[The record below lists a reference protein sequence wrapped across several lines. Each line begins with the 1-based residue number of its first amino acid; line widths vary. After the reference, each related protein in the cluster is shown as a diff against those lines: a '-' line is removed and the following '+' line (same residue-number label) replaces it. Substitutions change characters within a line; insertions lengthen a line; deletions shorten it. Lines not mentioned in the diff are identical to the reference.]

1 VGPVPLFFVVLHEMR
16 MSTNVNDKMKAGQE
30 LVRAVDAMNR
40 EKNIPAEMV
49 FSAIERAV
57 RLAIGKHFGDEDDV
71 VVTIDR
77 QRGFID
83 AKKGEQ
89 IVEIHSGTLGRIAA
103 QAAKQ
108 QMIQLFREVES
119 DTLFTDLERLKG
131 QLLVVP
137 GTVQRLEGGAAIVS
151 IGKTEAIL
159 PRGEQ
164 IPGETH
170 HIGEKIKALVL
181 DVKKAGHRVKVI
193 LSRSN
198 PMFVQRLFEK
208 EIPEIE
214 DRTIKIERV
223 AREAGYR
230 TKVAVSSIDM
240 RVDCV
245 GACVGVR
252 GSRIKIIVEEL
263 GGVERID
270 IVRWNDSIQVLIQ
283 NSLQPAAI
291 EEVFLYDRL
300 QRAIVLVK
308 EDQLSLAIGR
318 RGQNVRLASKLVDW
332 DIEIMTHDELNTT
345 IEKAES
351 QFSAMPGVQ
360 PELVDVL
367 IEEGF
372 LSYEDISVLTPAEL
386 MEMGGMDEDG
396 AADMIAFADEEA
408 QAMER
413 EGKPSKRE
421 QVATPATHA
430 AAQNRST
437 EAPSGGARDAFDKL
451 FASTPATAEAGATET
466 AEAPAEGEP
475 APALDGE
482 TAPAE
487 GLEPAEAMAPSAMM
501 ESVAPSAPTAEAA
514 PVGTEESAP
523 PAPSE

>member
-1 VGPVPLFFVVLHEMR
+1 
-16 MSTNVNDKMKAGQE
+16 MSTSANDKAKAAQE
-30 LVRAVDAMNR
+30 LLRGVETMQR

-49 FSAIERAV
+49 FAAIERAI

-71 VVTIDR
+71 VIAIDR

-89 IVEIHSGTLGRIAA
+89 VIDVHSGSLGRIAA

-119 DTLFTDLERLKG
+119 ESLLVDLERLKG
-131 QLLVVP
+131 QLLPTP

-170 HIGEKIKALVL
+170 HVGEKIKSLVL
-181 DVKKAGHRVKVI
+181 EVKKAGHRVKVI
-193 LSRSN
+193 LSRSS
-198 PMFVQRLFEK
+198 PLFVQRLFEK

-252 GSRIKIIVEEL
+252 GSRIKNIVEEL

-283 NSLQPAAI
+283 NALQPATI

-345 IEKAES
+345 IEKAEM
-351 QFSAMPGVQ
+351 QFSALPGAQ
-360 PELVDVL
+360 PELVDAL

-372 LSYEDISVLTPAEL
+372 LSYEDIAVLTPAE
-386 MEMGGMDEDG
+386 MCEMGGMDEDT
-396 AADMIAFADEEA
+396 AAEMISFAEYEAEE
-408 QAMER
+408 MER
-413 EGKPSKRE
+413 EGKPGKVRE
-421 QVATPATHA
+421 PVAVPQTQSPAPLGRPA
-430 AAQNRST
+430 PADQPS
-437 EAPSGGARDAFDKL
+437 EARQAFENLFSG
-451 FASTPATAEAGATET
+451 
-466 AEAPAEGEP
+466 APAETTEEMPLPAEGTESGEP
-475 APALDGE
+475 AQEMVEAPPIE
-482 TAPAE
+482 TPSASPPSSE
-487 GLEPAEAMAPSAMM
+487 ELEPPAQPVAVEPVAEP
-501 ESVAPSAPTAEAA
+501 VAAAAE
-514 PVGTEESAP
+514 P
-523 PAPSE
+523 PAQPQGSESPPSTVE